1 MLPLME
7 RLKRGDRIVADGA
20 MGTMLFQRGLQPG
33 ECPEFVNLNDPGILE
48 EVARLYANAGA
59 EIVQTNTF
67 GASPAKLSEY
77 GLSDRTEEI
86 NAVAVE
92 AVRKGVGNR
101 AYVSASCGPSSRI
114 LRPYGDTD
122 PEELSTGFERQLTA
136 LIGAGVDLV
145 CVETMTDL
153 NEALIAVEAAKKVS
167 PGTPVAATMTFD
179 ETPRG
184 FFTIMGVGVGEAA
197 SGLERAGADVIGSNC
212 GNGIERMIDIAR
224 EFRKH
229 SPLPLL
235 IQANAGQPDMI
246 DNQLVYPET
255 PEFFAEKSL
264 ELVDIGVSIIG
275 GCCGTTPSH
284 IREIRRLIDSR

>member
-1 MLPLME
+1 ME

-33 ECPEFVNLNDPGILE
+33 ECPESVNLNDPGILE

-114 LRPYGDTD
+114 LKPYGDTD
-122 PEELSTGFERQLTA
+122 PGELSTGFERQLTA